1 MATPE
6 ESLAELRE
14 KASREVLE
22 MFHGN
27 QDEAERWLKKPVLG
41 LGYKTPA
48 ECFETREGIDRV
60 RTLIARLEHGI
71 II

>member
-1 MATPE
+1 MAAPK

-14 KASREVLE
+14 KASREALE

-27 QDEAERWLKKPVLG
+27 QGEAERWLNNPVPG
-41 LGYKTPA
+41 LGHKTPV
-48 ECFETREGIDRV
+48 ECMETREGIDRV